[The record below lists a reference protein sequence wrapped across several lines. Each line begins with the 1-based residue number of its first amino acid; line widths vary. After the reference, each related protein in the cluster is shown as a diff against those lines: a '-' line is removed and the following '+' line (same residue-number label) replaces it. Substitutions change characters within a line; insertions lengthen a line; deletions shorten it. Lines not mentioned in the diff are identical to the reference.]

1 MLNRFRQ
8 FWTKVISPVAN
19 LLLRLGVSADIV
31 TLVGTLGV
39 CAGALIFF
47 PRGQIWLGVVVITCF
62 VFSDLIDGYMARTSG
77 TSSKWGS
84 FLDSTLDRLGD
95 GAIFGGLV
103 LYYAGPHGNSGLMAG
118 VALWALVMGATTSY
132 ARAKAESLGMTAS
145 GGLAERA
152 DRLVAVLVTAFFSDV
167 LDLEWLLE
175 AVLWLLAIAST
186 ITVVQRMISVRRQV
200 AAEQAA
206 GSGPAAAPPA
216 GAPGPAEP
224 PGRRRPGRRLVRRR
238 WRRRRS
244 PSRRPRSLSRRRATA
259 DRVRAGSACRR
270 PGVRG
275 RVEPGPA
282 AARTGGDAGLH
293 GDR

>member
-1 MLNRFRQ
+1 MLNRFKQ

-31 TLVGTLGV
+31 TLVGTVGV

-103 LYYAGPHGNSGLMAG
+103 LYYAGSHGDSGLMAG

-167 LDLEWLLE
+167 LDLDWLLQ

-216 GAPGPAEP
+216 GAPGPADPPAGPPSAGPPVGPPPVAETPLSKPTTPLSEP
-224 PGRRRPGRRLVRRR
+224 PK
-238 WRRRRS
+238 
-244 PSRRPRSLSRRRATA
+244 
-259 DRVRAGSACRR
+259 
-270 PGVRG
+270 
-275 RVEPGPA
+275 
-282 AARTGGDAGLH
+282 GDG
-293 GDR
+293 

>member
-1 MLNRFRQ
+1 MLNRFKQ
-8 FWTKVISPVAN
+8 FWVKIISPLAN

-31 TLVGTLGV
+31 TLVGTVGV

-103 LYYAGPHGNSGLMAG
+103 LYYAGPYGDSGLMAG

-132 ARAKAESLGMTAS
+132 ARAKAESLGLTAS

-152 DRLVAVLVTAFFSDV
+152 DRLVSVLVIAFFADV
-167 LDLEWLLE
+167 LDQEWLLQGILWVL
-175 AVLWLLAIAST
+175 AVAST

-200 AAEQAA
+200 AAET
-206 GSGPAAAPPA
+206 PAAKPP
-216 GAPGPAEP
+216 PSSPEP
-224 PGRRRPGRRLVRRR
+224 SADP
-238 WRRRRS
+238 
-244 PSRRPRSLSRRRATA
+244 PSA
-259 DRVRAGSACRR
+259 DA
-270 PGVRG
+270 
-275 RVEPGPA
+275 
-282 AARTGGDAGLH
+282 
-293 GDR
+293 